1 MESEQNEIAH
11 LKAEID
17 VRRGE
22 RQERSTF
29 AGPNRYHAD
38 QAEYDGKYKPESGN
52 EHLNVY
58 LFAEA

>member
-1 MESEQNEIAH
+1 MERSHTSEA
-11 LKAEID
+11 KWRA
-17 VRRGE
+17 GE

-38 QAEYDGKYKPESGN
+38 HAEYDGKYKPESGN

-58 LFAEA
+58 LFTEA